1 MNSSELL
8 RNQCSQRRPCIGET
22 IPPPSVIGSNQ
33 CTLPSVIRIGEMGP
47 VGPQGVM
54 GPIGPTGYTGPL
66 GYTGPTGVTGTTGVQ
81 GLTGP
86 LGTGP
91 SGPRGW
97 GGPAGPVGPTGL
109 IGRTGSTGLT
119 GLTGPMGLTGSTGPT
134 GEVGL
139 TGEVGPTGLTGEVGP
154 TGLTGEVGPTG
165 PSISDIPGT
174 TYRDLTTFS
183 FTNNG
188 TAGIVLPVLSNVLLF
203 YQPVALRIA
212 YVAIVYSTS
221 GEDPGTVTVSLYDMT
236 DVSLTDTAGGI
247 PIGPSPIF
255 TLNPG
260 TAVTPLT
267 QEVNTSTLT
276 PAGPYTTAA
285 NRSVAIRIAATNANR
300 FTLLT
305 LCIGFS
311 SA

>member
-1 MNSSELL
+1 
-8 RNQCSQRRPCIGET
+8 
-22 IPPPSVIGSNQ
+22 
-33 CTLPSVIRIGEMGP
+33 MGP

-66 GYTGPTGVTGTTGVQ
+66 GYTGPTGSTGTTGTQ

-97 GGPAGPVGPTGL
+97 GGPAGPVGPTG
-109 IGRTGSTGLT
+109 RTGATGSMGIT
-119 GLTGPMGLTGSTGPT
+119 GITGPMGLTGDVGLTGEVGPT
-134 GEVGL
+134 GLSGEVGPTGL

-165 PSISDIPGT
+165 DVGLTGEVGPTGASISDIPGT

-203 YQPVALRIA
+203 YQPIALRIA

-236 DVSLTDTAGGI
+236 DVSFVDTAGGI

-260 TAVTPLT
+260 TTITPLT

-276 PAGPYTTAA
+276 PAGPYITAA
-285 NRSVAIRIAATNANR
+285 NRSVAIRISTTNANR